1 MGTGSVTLRNLA
13 SQRSFAETEE
23 ELTKSTGEFQSGAFS
38 RVLQE
43 SESSRYRLGKLER
56 TERTPGM
63 KLRLLVLHS
72 ELGVLRGGGE
82 NFTRNL
88 IRQLSSRGHEISVA
102 FTANL
107 RGRYPLALPTGVNPL
122 PVRGW
127 WSMNLGQEFLSAF
140 GRTLPAKGRLRSHWD
155 RVRAGVGWRTFKWH
169 NQRFARK
176 VEGLLADRWQD
187 YDAVYVHGD
196 TRLASSLAA
205 RLPTVL
211 RLPGP
216 ISSDLQPLLE
226 RISAVCANGDALARI
241 RNFMGDRVLE
251 LPVGLD
257 EDRFKPGPS
266 FLRPGLGWGEEDL
279 VVGYVGRLAHLK
291 GVDLL
296 AEAFREVSQQ
306 QPRARLL
313 LVGHGEEEHTLR
325 RVLASELSQRWV
337 HIQESV
343 EHEELPAWYRAMD
356 LLVMPSRYENFSN
369 AVLEAMACGV
379 PLLAS
384 DIGGNRVLASAGGG
398 WLFKPGSF
406 ESLAERLRD
415 ILGNPQLLKARGA
428 QGSEFVRGRYNWSHT
443 ARCLEDII
451 GSRLR
456 LIA

>member
-1 MGTGSVTLRNLA
+1 MGWRGAEIEASSFVLVIQNHSWQEAENPKGSFFSATSNAKVQPWLGDPGNRRRA
-13 SQRSFAETEE
+13 HRQR
-23 ELTKSTGEFQSGAFS
+23 
-38 RVLQE
+38 
-43 SESSRYRLGKLER
+43 
-56 TERTPGM
+56 M

-88 IRQLSSRGHEISVA
+88 IRHLSVRGHEISVA

-107 RGRYPLALPTGVNPL
+107 RGKYPLALPAGIT
-122 PVRGW
+122 PVPVPGW
-127 WSMNLGQEFLSAF
+127 WSMNFGQGFLSGF
-140 GRTLPAKGRLRSHWD
+140 GRMVPVRGRSRTQWD
-155 RVRAGVGWRTFKWH
+155 RIRSALAWRTFRWH

-176 VEGLLADRWQD
+176 VESLLTGRWQH
-187 YDAVYVHGD
+187 YHAAYVHGD
-196 TRLASSLAA
+196 TRLACKLAA

-216 ISSDLQPLLE
+216 VSSELQPLLE
-226 RISAVCANGDALARI
+226 RISAVCANGDALARM
-241 RNFMGDRVLE
+241 RTFLGDGIIE

-266 FLRPGLGWGEEDL
+266 LLRPALGWDEGNL

-296 AEAFREVSQQ
+296 ADAFREVSQDH
-306 QPRARLL
+306 PRARLL
-313 LVGHGEEEHTLR
+313 LIGHGEEERSLR
-325 RVLASELSQRWV
+325 RTLARELSCGWV
-337 HIQESV
+337 HIQGGV
-343 EHEELPAWYRAMD
+343 EHEELPEWYRAMD

-384 DIGGNRVLASAGGG
+384 DIGGNQVLASAGGG

-406 ESLAERLRD
+406 ESLADLLRD
-415 ILGNPQLLKARGA
+415 ILKNPEPLKARGA
-428 QGSEFVRGRYNWSHT
+428 ISSEFVRGRYNWNHT

-451 GSRLR
+451 AARLGVT
-456 LIA
+456 A